1 MSSNAL
7 VNGTVY
13 KVGKDGIT
21 PTIGDN
27 ENWYLGDSDTG
38 KPSRGKEGPRGPA
51 GKTPVKGVDYFTDAD
66 QKEIAAAAATLVTPK
81 TYPVTLTAA
90 GWNSSTKQ
98 QAVSFAAASS
108 TETDHLLI
116 PTPRLSD
123 LTAYNEAGIL
133 CVGEDGTAHALT
145 FQCETVPTA
154 DLTVYV
160 TVQMVESVN
169 G

>member
-1 MSSNAL
+1 M
-7 VNGTVY
+7 
-13 KVGKDGIT
+13 
-21 PTIGDN
+21 
-27 ENWYLGDSDTG
+27 
-38 KPSRGKEGPRGPA
+38 
-51 GKTPVKGVDYFTDAD
+51 
-66 QKEIAAAAATLVTPK
+66 VTPK

-90 GWNSSTKQ
+90 GWDSSTKQ